1 MKVGNRSMQIIKETT
16 EFMLPGKSAVAI
28 GKFDGIHLGHQK
40 LLEKITEQKK
50 NGLLAVVFTFSP
62 APEAFF
68 SGKETKGLMSIE
80 EKRAAFKK
88 AGIDI
93 LIEFPLNK
101 ETAATEPERFVEE
114 YLVSKLQ
121 AAFIAAGTDLSF
133 GKKGAG
139 DAALLKRMAK
149 SSGYRVELI
158 EKVSVAGEEVS
169 STIVREAVE
178 KGDMEK
184 AQALLGVPYSIKGIV
199 SHGRK
204 LGRKMG
210 MPTLNLLPAEEKLLP
225 PNGVYYSRV
234 LLAGKR
240 YPGISNVGYK
250 PTVSDT
256 CVMGVE
262 TYLYAFGEDAYGR
275 EITVELLGFKRPE
288 MKFEGTEALKEQ
300 VQRDIEEGAAF
311 HKKVK

>member
-68 SGKETKGLMSIE
+68 SGKETKW
-80 EKRAAFKK
+80 AAFKK

-101 ETAATEPERFVEE
+101 ETAATEPKRFVEE
-114 YLVSKLQ
+114 YLVGKLQ

-139 DAALLKRMAK
+139 DAALLKRMAE

-169 STIVREAVE
+169 STIVREAFE

-225 PNGVYYSRV
+225 PNGVY
-234 LLAGKR
+234 
-240 YPGISNVGYK
+240 
-250 PTVSDT
+250 
-256 CVMGVE
+256 
-262 TYLYAFGEDAYGR
+262 
-275 EITVELLGFKRPE
+275 
-288 MKFEGTEALKEQ
+288 
-300 VQRDIEEGAAF
+300 
-311 HKKVK
+311 

>member
-1 MKVGNRSMQIIKETT
+1 
-16 EFMLPGKSAVAI
+16 MLPGKSAVAI

-101 ETAATEPERFVEE
+101 ETAATEPKRFVEE
-114 YLVSKLQ
+114 YLVGKLQ

-139 DAALLKRMAK
+139 DAALLKRMAE

-262 TYLYAFGEDAYGR
+262 TYLYAFDEDAYGR

>member
-1 MKVGNRSMQIIKETT
+1 MQIIKETT

-80 EKRAAFKK
+80 EKREAFKK

-114 YLVSKLQ
+114 YLVGKLQ

-139 DAALLKRMAK
+139 DAALLKRMAE

-184 AQALLGVPYSIKGIV
+184 AQALLGVPYSINGIV

-225 PNGVYYSRV
+225 PNGVYYSHV

-262 TYLYAFGEDAYGR
+262 TYLYAFDEDAYGR

>member
-1 MKVGNRSMQIIKETT
+1 
-16 EFMLPGKSAVAI
+16 
-28 GKFDGIHLGHQK
+28 
-40 LLEKITEQKK
+40 
-50 NGLLAVVFTFSP
+50 
-62 APEAFF
+62 
-68 SGKETKGLMSIE
+68 MSIE

-114 YLVSKLQ
+114 YLVGKLK

-139 DAALLKRMAK
+139 DAALLKRMAE

-184 AQALLGVPYSIKGIV
+184 AQALLGVPYSINGIV

-262 TYLYAFGEDAYGR
+262 TYLYAFDEDAYGR